1 MQFNIYFEMCSLV
14 FLALFTLF
22 SSGHGGAGY
31 RSTLFNVLVGIT
43 ALSITLDILSCY
55 AIAYIDKLPLWG
67 NYFINT
73 AFLVV
78 QLFVPFIVVFYI
90 SVLIQRMELG
100 LREVLIMLIPALIG
114 VVLLVANL
122 WTGIIYYFDGQLVYT
137 NGPMHSYLYL
147 NAAVYLGEFS
157 YFIITSWSELTKY
170 QRHTSITIVGVCFM
184 PTLIM
189 FFIPNVMLAG
199 VGLVMAVFVIIMTGE
214 NMMVYDDQITGVLN
228 RTAFAKKIS
237 ENSLAGIPLQIFA
250 IALDNFKIVNDMYGI
265 EKGNDV
271 LRQLGQ
277 AFIEEF
283 GDRNVFRIEGGQF
296 CISLEEK
303 TESVREKDRIDR
315 IMRKRWKISTASGTE
330 YVELG
335 ACVGLVHTINYPGAD
350 IDTVMKALSFGVN
363 KAKQAGNGE
372 FFEVDESST
381 KDMTRRSAIE
391 QAIQHQIDAGSFEV
405 HYQPIYD
412 VQSGRFHSME
422 ALARLNVPGYGY
434 VSPEE
439 FVLIAE
445 QDGTIVKIGL
455 LVLEEVCRFFKTSRL
470 KEKGIDFVEVNLSVV
485 QTMQDSIHDDVEKIL
500 KKYDLNPR
508 VINLEITETA
518 AAYSEKKLIQNM
530 ARIALMG
537 VTFSLDDYGSGYSNV
552 NYLVDL
558 PFEIV
563 KIDKHIVWTAMKKSS
578 TRRILANTLAMF
590 KDINLKIVTEGI
602 ENKKMMDMVVSMGA
616 DYLQGYMFSKPV
628 PKEKL
633 LLCLEPGYLDKVL
646 KD

>member
-1 MQFNIYFEMCSLV
+1 MQYNVYFEVCSLV
-14 FLALFTLF
+14 FLVLFTLY
-22 SSGHGGAGY
+22 STGHRGTGY
-31 RSTLFNVLVGIT
+31 RSTLFNTLVGVT
-43 ALSITLDILSCY
+43 ALSITLDVLSCY
-55 AIAYIDKLPLWG
+55 GLAYVDEIPMWMQYL
-67 NYFINT
+67 INT
-73 AFLVV
+73 SFLMV
-78 QLFVPFIVVFYI
+78 QLFVPFVVVFYI
-90 SVLIQRMELG
+90 NILIQRIELG

-114 VVLLVANL
+114 VVLLIANL
-122 WTGIIYYFDGQLVYT
+122 WTGIIFYFNSSLEYTYGSMHVYQ
-137 NGPMHSYLYL
+137 YL
-147 NAAVYLGEFS
+147 NSVIYLAEFVYS
-157 YFIITSWSELTKY
+157 MITSWSRLTDY
-170 QRHTSITIVGVCFM
+170 QKRTSITIVLVSFT
-184 PTLIM
+184 PTVVM

-199 VGLVMAVFVIIMTGE
+199 VGLVMGVFVIIMTGE
-214 NMMVYDDQITGVLN
+214 NMMVFDDQITGVLN

-237 ENSLAGIPLQIFA
+237 ESSISGIPLQIFT

-265 EKGNDV
+265 ERGNDV
-271 LRQLGQ
+271 LAQIGQ
-277 AFIEEF
+277 TLAKEF
-283 GDRNVFRIEGGQF
+283 GDRNVYRLEGDQF
-296 CISLEEK
+296 CVTLEEK

-315 IMRKRWKISTASGTE
+315 ILRKRWKIITAKGIE
-330 YVELG
+330 FVEIG
-335 ACVGLVHTINYPGAD
+335 ACIGLVHTINYPGAD
-350 IDTVMKALSFGVN
+350 IDTVMRAIGYGIL

-372 FFEVDESST
+372 FFEVDENST
-381 KDMTRRSAIE
+381 KDMTRQSAIE
-391 QAIQHQIDAGSFEV
+391 QAIQHQIEKGTFEV

-412 VQSGRFHSME
+412 VQRKAFHSME

-439 FVLIAE
+439 FILIAE
-445 QDGTIVKIGL
+445 QNGTIVKIGL
-455 LVLEEVCRFFKTSRL
+455 LVLEEVCRFMKTSKL

-500 KKYDLNPR
+500 KKYDIGPR
-508 VINLEITETA
+508 SINLEITETA

-530 ARIALMG
+530 ARISLMG

-558 PFEIV
+558 PFKIV

-602 ENKKMMDMVVSMGA
+602 ENREMMDMVVSMGA
-616 DYLQGYMFSKPV
+616 DYLQGYMLSKPV

-633 LLCLEPGYLDKVL
+633 LLCLEPGYLEKIL